1 MDAYLAVV
9 SKREVRQYADRPLAE
24 DVKRRILEAGR
35 VAGSSGNKQQRR
47 FVVAE
52 SDEAVE
58 RLAGTVYVPTNLTEA
73 GLVVAIVTEGK
84 GPLGFDAGRAAQNM
98 MIAAWNDG
106 VGSCPNGTSDPDG
119 AMQALGIGADESIAI
134 ILSFGYPAHP
144 ADPERRSPEEWIER
158 ANRKPFDEVVETI

>member
-9 SKREVRQYADRPLAE
+9 SKREVRQYADRPIPE
-24 DVKRRILEAGR
+24 EVRRRILEAGR
-35 VAGSSGNKQQRR
+35 IAGSSANKQQRR

-58 RLAGTVYVPTNLTEA
+58 RLARTVYVPTNLTEA
-73 GLVVAIVTEGK
+73 GLVVAIALDGK
-84 GPLGFDAGRAAQNM
+84 GPLAFDAGRAAQNM

-119 AMQALGIGADESIAI
+119 AKEVLGLGADESVAI
-134 ILSFGYPAHP
+134 ILSFGYPAR
-144 ADPERRSPEEWIER
+144 AIDPEKRSPEEWIER
-158 ANRKPFDEVVETI
+158 ADRKPLDEVVETI